1 MSFLQSKLAQVWPT
15 LRDLNKYLFHWNFYR
30 IHLTYFVIVI
40 ILASVIL
47 YGSNTSFHVSYSDAI
62 FLCTSSMTNTGLSTL
77 DLSVLTAWQ
86 QAILFIL
93 MPMGDLTIV
102 TVAVVHIRR
111 HYFKKRLREFVQ
123 TNQVAKQLA
132 DDIERAHSHG
142 NGHTQ
147 HRETNGII
155 SKLKTKTSNPQRDIQ
170 QGEAHLN
177 ELRQRKGQRGVSD
190 MPPKQRHLSHVKGY
204 GGFPAPWE
212 TRYFRKF
219 TGYPFRRFRQ
229 PPTTDGHH
237 YLSFDPSFDQKVR
250 LASLSITLYV
260 TKKFTRAAFNPCPK
274 IKCTNLVESNTEP

>member
-1 MSFLQSKLAQVWPT
+1 MSFFHTKLAQIGPT

-62 FLCTSSMTNTGLSTL
+62 FLCTSSMTNTGLNTL

-102 TVAVVHIRR
+102 TVVVVYIRR

-142 NGHTQ
+142 NGETKHGD
-147 HRETNGII
+147 TNGIL
-155 SKLKTKTSNPQRDIQ
+155 SKLKRKTSDSQRDIQ
-170 QGEAHLN
+170 QGEAHLS
-177 ELRQRKGQRGVSD
+177 ELRKRKGQREESEVTRR
-190 MPPKQRHLSHVKGY
+190 QRQPSHVAGY

-212 TRYFRKF
+212 THYFKKLA
-219 TGYPFRRFRQ
+219 GYPFRQFRQ
-229 PPTTDGHH
+229 PPTKEGHQ
-237 YLSFDPSFDQKVR
+237 YLSFAPSLDQKVR
-250 LASLSITLYV
+250 LALVLIGSSL
-260 TKKFTRAAFNPCPK
+260 TKLRTRAAF
-274 IKCTNLVESNTEP
+274 TR